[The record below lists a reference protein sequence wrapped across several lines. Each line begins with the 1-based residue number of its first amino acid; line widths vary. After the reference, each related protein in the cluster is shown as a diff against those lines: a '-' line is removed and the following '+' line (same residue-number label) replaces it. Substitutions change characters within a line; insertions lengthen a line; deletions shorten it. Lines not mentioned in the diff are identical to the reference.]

1 MWGKGSDERVDQN
14 VNRVLQECI
23 RIQYGRFSAPLLVH
37 SSSSNC
43 RSFPVSNVGRS
54 LVRWRLDNIRCII
67 PLLRQ
72 IQFLRVL
79 GMKTKIKELRE
90 KRNLTQEALAEK
102 VDVTRQTILFL
113 EKGKYNPSLRLAYK
127 IAKALNSKIGDVFS
141 FEDER
146 L

>member
-1 MWGKGSDERVDQN
+1 
-14 VNRVLQECI
+14 
-23 RIQYGRFSAPLLVH
+23 
-37 SSSSNC
+37 
-43 RSFPVSNVGRS
+43 
-54 LVRWRLDNIRCII
+54 
-67 PLLRQ
+67 
-72 IQFLRVL
+72 
-79 GMKTKIKELRE
+79 MKTKIKELRE

-127 IAKALNSKIGDVFS
+127 IAKVLNSKIEEVFS